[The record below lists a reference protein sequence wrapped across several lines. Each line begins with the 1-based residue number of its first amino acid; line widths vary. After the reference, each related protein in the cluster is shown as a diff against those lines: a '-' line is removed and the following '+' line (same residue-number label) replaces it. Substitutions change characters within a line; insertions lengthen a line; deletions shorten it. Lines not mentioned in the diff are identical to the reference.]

1 MGIPSLIQ
9 LRIHKDIKMRSF
21 VITLLAV
28 IGSGSGF
35 RLADT
40 RIPQQRV
47 PNSCVTQSGST
58 CVFPFKYNN
67 VEYYQCTYADSPKAW
82 CATGT
87 DSSGNVIPNQ
97 WGDCVSDQT
106 SGCQEESITVPSCTT
121 SSGPE
126 SGKACVFPF
135 RYKGIVYTSCATVD
149 QASAW
154 CSTEVDAGGNYVT
167 DKYGFC
173 PSSCPTSSSSST
185 TTTTTTTTTLSTTT
199 TVSSGTSTTTITTT
213 TTTTTSTTTTTTT
226 TTASSG

>member
-1 MGIPSLIQ
+1 MGQ

-58 CVFPFKYNN
+58 CVFPF
-67 VEYYQCTYADSPKAW
+67 
-82 CATGT
+82 
-87 DSSGNVIPNQ
+87 
-97 WGDCVSDQT
+97 
-106 SGCQEESITVPSCTT
+106 
-121 SSGPE
+121 
-126 SGKACVFPF
+126 

-173 PSSCPTSSSSST
+173 PSSCPASSSSST